1 MDLYYVAVNLD
12 LWATSPRCRLMTEAR
27 EAAKRL
33 ETTFPGGGKW
43 IAVSNK
49 PPLTPEQCCPW
60 LKDYKFDPNAKIEL
74 DEDLYV

>member
-1 MDLYYVAVNLD
+1 
-12 LWATSPRCRLMTEAR
+12 MTEAR

-33 ETTFPGGGKW
+33 ETTFPGAGKW

-49 PPLTPEQCCPW
+49 PPMTPEQCCPW
-60 LKDYKFDPNAKIEL
+60 LKDYKFDPNLKIDL